1 MRPYHTVKSGIR
13 TGCQAFLCARAP
25 EPREILGFLFLFFC
39 TGFAAA
45 VAQTRLSGV
54 VRDAENGKPLDFVSV
69 AVKGTTVGI
78 ATDAQGKFA
87 LALPAG
93 ATTLVVSYV
102 GYDTQEVEIKGRRH
116 IDVSLQKSYL

>member
-1 MRPYHTVKSGIR
+1 M
-13 TGCQAFLCARAP
+13 
-25 EPREILGFLFLFFC
+25 
-39 TGFAAA
+39 
-45 VAQTRLSGV
+45 
-54 VRDAENGKPLDFVSV
+54 

-116 IDVSLQKSYL
+116 IDVSLQKSSLKMDAVVVTGFQDIKSRPSPDRPSNSRPRT